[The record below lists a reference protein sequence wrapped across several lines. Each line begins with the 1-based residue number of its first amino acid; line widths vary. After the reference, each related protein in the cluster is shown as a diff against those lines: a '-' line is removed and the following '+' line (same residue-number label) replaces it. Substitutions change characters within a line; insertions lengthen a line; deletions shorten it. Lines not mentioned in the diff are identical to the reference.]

1 MTIFSS
7 CDDTKNLTIFTVEGS
22 LTFDEQITTLQEF
35 YSADPTAN
43 VLWDFRGHKGNRISS
58 EEVQKIISLV
68 KSYGNKRPKG
78 KIFQIQPLKGKTHI
92 VGKLHGPVKR
102 GVMQQNGKLF
112 ATHPCRQVPSLDRFL
127 GL

>member
-7 CDDTKNLTIFTVEGS
+7 CDDTKDLTIFTVEGS
-22 LTFDEQITTLQEF
+22 LTFDEQIATLQEF
-35 YSADPTAN
+35 YSGDPTAN

-78 KIFQIQPLKGKTHI
+78 KTALVSKKDLDFGLSRVSEAYANIENLPWAIRSFRSMDEALKWI
-92 VGKLHGPVKR
+92 
-102 GVMQQNGKLF
+102 N
-112 ATHPCRQVPSLDRFL
+112 DE
-127 GL
+127 

>member
-1 MTIFSS
+1 LR
-7 CDDTKNLTIFTVEGS
+7 DERLLDTYRPTGEIYP
-22 LTFDEQITTLQEF
+22 TFDEQITTLQEF

-78 KIFQIQPLKGKTHI
+78 KTALVSNKDLDFGLSRVSEAYANIENLPWEIRSFRSMDEALKWI
-92 VGKLHGPVKR
+92 
-102 GVMQQNGKLF
+102 N
-112 ATHPCRQVPSLDRFL
+112 DE
-127 GL
+127 

>member
-78 KIFQIQPLKGKTHI
+78 KTALVSNKDLDFGLSRVSEAYANIENLPWEIRSFRSMDEALKWI
-92 VGKLHGPVKR
+92 
-102 GVMQQNGKLF
+102 N
-112 ATHPCRQVPSLDRFL
+112 DE
-127 GL
+127 

>member
-1 MTIFSS
+1 
-7 CDDTKNLTIFTVEGS
+7 VEGS

-78 KIFQIQPLKGKTHI
+78 KTALVSNKDLDFGLSRVSEAYANIENLPWEIRSFRSMDEALKWI
-92 VGKLHGPVKR
+92 
-102 GVMQQNGKLF
+102 N
-112 ATHPCRQVPSLDRFL
+112 DE
-127 GL
+127 